1 MARKPKS
8 PIKDAPPPLP
18 EGAPGRPKNERYRE
32 QYGVIL
38 VCPDEPAQKAIYE
51 GLKGVQISKL
61 KVVVT

>member
-1 MARKPKS
+1 MARQPKS
-8 PIKDAPPPLP
+8 PPKDDLPPLP

-38 VCPDEPAQKAIYE
+38 VCPDEPVQKAIYE